1 MHFVRVGKSALLWEN
16 WGRSGIVTDFV
27 FQGGSALVLDSKGR
41 MTVPARHRDV
51 LKAVADDRVTIT
63 KQPKHGLLIFPRPAW
78 EAFRAKLLA
87 LPMSAEDWRRIFLGS
102 AMDVEIDA
110 ASRVLI
116 APELREWAG
125 LERDVLLLGMGSRFE
140 LWDKVRHDAHEA
152 TVLAA
157 GMPDV
162 LRDHV
167 M

>member
-1 MHFVRVGKSALLWEN
+1 MQKSAIKWVN
-16 WGRSGIVTDFV
+16 VADYV
-27 FQGGSALVLDSKGR
+27 FQGGAGLLLDGKGR

-51 LKAVADDRVTIT
+51 LRAVASDQLTIT
-63 KQPKHGLLIFPRPAW
+63 KHPKRCLLVFPRPAW
-78 EAFRAKLLA
+78 EQFRDKLLT
-87 LPMSAEDWRRIFLGS
+87 LPMSAEDWRRVFLGG

-110 ASRVLI
+110 ASRLLI